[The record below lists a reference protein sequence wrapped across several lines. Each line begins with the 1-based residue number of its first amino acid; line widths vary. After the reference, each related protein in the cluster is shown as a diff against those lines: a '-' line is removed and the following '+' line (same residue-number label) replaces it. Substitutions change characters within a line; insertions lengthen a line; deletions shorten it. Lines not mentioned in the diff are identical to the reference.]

1 MPDRWVSVSSVFNPP
16 DPWEDDLDSP
26 PSPSPAELLA
36 HLLEPEDRHG
46 AGQHHH
52 DGAERV
58 AQVRVHGTGEVNMI
72 AAGDRFIAP
81 SGSSPSDDGSDS
93 AAAGGTAAAGGGSS
107 GILGGTAAGGGSG
120 AAAVPRPEQ
129 SEEAEPCEDIH
140 SECTGWVVRGECTK
154 NPDFMH
160 SQCRRG
166 CGLCDPDPNP
176 SPNPNP
182 SCGLCEA
189 GAAAACARRLRSPR
203 PRSSPQLRRLP
214 LPACCTGIE
223 ASNGTGSKSID
234 SPPTCRSRKGSRG

>member
-1 MPDRWVSVSSVFNPP
+1 MPDRWVSVSSVLNPP
-16 DPWEDDLDSP
+16 DPWEDDDSP

-58 AQVRVHGTGEVNMI
+58 VQVRVHGTGEVNMI

-93 AAAGGTAAAGGGSS
+93 AAAGGTAAAGGGS
-107 GILGGTAAGGGSG
+107 G
-120 AAAVPRPEQ
+120 AAAVPEQ
-129 SEEAEPCEDIH
+129 SEEAEPCEDMH
-140 SECTGWVVRGECTK
+140 SECTGWVARGECSK

-166 CGLCDPDPNP
+166 CGLCDPDPNPSPNPHPSPSP

-203 PRSSPQLRRLP
+203 PRSSPRLPRLP
-214 LPACCTGIE
+214 LPACYTGIE